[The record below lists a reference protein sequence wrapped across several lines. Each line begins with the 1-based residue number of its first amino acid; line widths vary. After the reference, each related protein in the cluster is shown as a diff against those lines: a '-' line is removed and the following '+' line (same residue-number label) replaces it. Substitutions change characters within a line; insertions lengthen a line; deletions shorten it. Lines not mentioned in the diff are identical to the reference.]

1 MDTQLIPLVRPAAVL
16 ELDVV
21 ADFACPWSYLGKRSL
36 ERALGQL
43 YGAPARALRWHGFP
57 LSPAD
62 ASQPLSW
69 ETHLA
74 SRLPPGIGV
83 SDAQQSLAAAGEQLG
98 IHFAFDRLKTLP
110 DTREAHR
117 LVRLAARE
125 GRDTEVVD
133 ALFAAFF
140 ERGLDIASHEV
151 LTQIAGEV
159 GLSGETKAAF
169 AGTQDA
175 ADEVET
181 ELRRLRSIG
190 VSAVPNL
197 LINGRILVPGPADS
211 NLYIRALDQA
221 LFPQSTDEQAPARL
235 H

>member
-1 MDTQLIPLVRPAAVL
+1 MDTQLVPVVPQAPVL
-16 ELDVV
+16 ELDVI

-43 YGAPARALRWHGFP
+43 YGAPARALRWHGLP
-57 LSPAD
+57 LSA
-62 ASQPLSW
+62 ASAEPLSW
-69 ETHLA
+69 ESHLA
-74 SRLPPGIGV
+74 TRLPKGISV

-98 IHFAFDRLKTLP
+98 IHFHFDRLKTLP

-117 LVRLAARE
+117 LVRIAVRE
-125 GRDTEVVD
+125 GRDTDVVD

-140 ERGLDIASHEV
+140 ERGLDIASTEV
-151 LTQIAGEV
+151 LSRIARDT
-159 GLSGETKAAF
+159 GLSEAGQEAF
-169 AGTQDA
+169 ARPEEA
-175 ADEVET
+175 ADEVES
-181 ELRRLRSIG
+181 EVRRLRSLG

-211 NLYIRALDQA
+211 NVYVHALDQA
-221 LFPQSTDEQAPARL
+221 LFPQEEGGQAPARL